1 MIEIWIQCE
10 AHINDNLDVGRKL
23 ECFSFDQK
31 STDRWMMADL
41 LEIDMHI
48 TKFALK
54 GLTKDRIEWFLYSW
68 ICSIDEHQRTCHI
81 FHLFDKVSSICYFI
95 SIGG

>member
-1 MIEIWIQCE
+1 
-10 AHINDNLDVGRKL
+10 
-23 ECFSFDQK
+23 
-31 STDRWMMADL
+31 MMADL

-68 ICSIDEHQRTCHI
+68 ICSIDEH
-81 FHLFDKVSSICYFI
+81 
-95 SIGG
+95 